1 MDQVLQETNKKKS
14 KPFTVSLSSV
24 KSRGLKVNKKTM
36 DRLEKLFKSSLKS
49 NKLGKSN
56 QKGGFIATLLAAT
69 APLWLPTVVN
79 TVKKIVQQTMVKQFV
94 LVSVEEYDK
103 LCQSKDNSHPFKEDT
118 VF

>member
-1 MDQVLQETNKKKS
+1 MMYHLNMANTGRWTKHSKKQTNKKS

-24 KSRGLKVNKKTM
+24 KSRGLKVNKNTT

-79 TVKKIVQQTMVKQFV
+79 TVKKIV
-94 LVSVEEYDK
+94 
-103 LCQSKDNSHPFKEDT
+103 H
-118 VF
+118 

>member
-1 MDQVLQETNKKKS
+1 MMYHLNMANTRRWTKRSKKRTNKKS

-24 KSRGLKVNKKTM
+24 KSRGLKVNKKTT

-79 TVKKIVQQTMVKQFV
+79 TVKKIV
-94 LVSVEEYDK
+94 
-103 LCQSKDNSHPFKEDT
+103 H
-118 VF
+118 